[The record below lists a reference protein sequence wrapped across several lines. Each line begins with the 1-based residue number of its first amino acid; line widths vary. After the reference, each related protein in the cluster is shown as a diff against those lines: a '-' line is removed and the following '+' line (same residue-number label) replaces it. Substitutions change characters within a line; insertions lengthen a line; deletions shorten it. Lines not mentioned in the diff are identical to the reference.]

1 MTKEQLQQY
10 RTIQAELRQIEGK
23 LAELEAPLYSAG
35 AASIT
40 GMPMPPSRVGTGSRQ
55 ERLADQTMEL
65 REYYHDKQK
74 ELAEK
79 QLAIERVIDA
89 LKPMQRM
96 VLRLRY
102 IEGLSWEEVCT
113 SIGYSWRQTHR
124 IHAEALA
131 RLSASGE

>member
-10 RTIQAELRQIEGK
+10 KAIKAELRQIESR
-23 LAELEAPLYSAG
+23 LDELEAPLYSAG
-35 AASIT
+35 ATPIT
-40 GMPMPPSRVGTGSRQ
+40 GMPMPPSRAGTESRQ

-65 REYYHDKQK
+65 REYYNDKQK

-79 QLAIERVIDA
+79 QLAIERAIDA

-102 IEGLSWEEVCT
+102 IEGLSWDEVCT
-113 SIGYSWRQTHR
+113 CMGYSWRQTHR

>member
-10 RTIQAELRQIEGK
+10 KAIKAELRQIESR
-23 LAELEAPLYSAG
+23 LDELEAPLYSAG
-35 AASIT
+35 ATPIT
-40 GMPMPPSRVGTGSRQ
+40 GMPMPPSRAGTESRQ

-65 REYYHDKQK
+65 REYYNDKQK

-79 QLAIERVIDA
+79 QLAIERAIDA
-89 LKPMQRM
+89 LKPMHRM

-102 IEGLSWEEVCT
+102 IEGLSWDEVCT
-113 SIGYSWRQTHR
+113 CMGYSWRQTHR